1 MTQDVRLYINDMLV
15 DFSNE
20 LSIPFTYQL
29 EDLNNPT
36 IIKNSFTKTIT
47 IVGTKNNN
55 KIFGEIYNL
64 DREQLYDN
72 NYIVGAYFNP
82 SYRTPFILY
91 RDAEIIESGYMQLNN
106 VTIKNNIINYNITL
120 YGGLGDFFYNL
131 SYNKNNEALQL
142 KDLVYGVSNI
152 ENPDKEFDFILNKNI
167 IRKCWENLGETNKK
181 NFEDF
186 ITFIP
191 SLNGLYENF
200 DNNKVLIN
208 THNSNAFTQ
217 TSTTVDGKYFKTYN
231 GYILGELNKDYTEWE
246 INSLRSVNQ
255 RPALR
260 VKGLIE
266 ACCNPVNNGGYKVE
280 LDESFF
286 NAGNPYY
293 DKAYI
298 ALPLLSNILSIEGE
312 TTSSNLTQ
320 NTTNAWCGTKN
331 GTSKSDG
338 YLSLVPTSNFNVDTT
353 NFIID
358 VSEYPVGSTINLDI
372 DFQLFFNGTGNTNDL
387 YLTPLISGRV
397 NNTTYDKHPLFNSIL
412 VQAVIYNAENPFM
425 VLGSS
430 DYYNFTNNTERGYS
444 NAGYWDTWWNWNGA
458 NIKDVFGNFVYD
470 SNSGRHYFKTD
481 TNSNTFKF
489 KVENAPINCNKIMV
503 VLNISRVGQTSND
516 VLYDGVYQKV
526 GDLKSYTGYWNI
538 ISDEMNS
545 NLSINTNDSI
555 NSDIKITKQTLL
567 KTEKKPLDYLLSY
580 TKLFGLYLSK
590 DVNYKTIRIQQRNNY
605 FTGNIV
611 DWSDKIDYSKDFVIN
626 PVLFDKKFYQ
636 LSTDAPDNYYLDK
649 YKKEYGIE
657 FGQKRI
663 NTNYNFNS
671 ETESLLKDNTYQNA
685 VSVLDTSYYY
695 RSFFNTAG
703 TPFPS
708 FVVDGLK
715 YKLYNGLSTS
725 TEIEIKG
732 QDTIDL
738 SKSQN
743 WNVIGGYDYI
753 DKLAFYTLKD
763 DTKNLADISNCLV
776 FFNDFVQPYT
786 VNGSQIKLWIT
797 DDMQEM
803 YDLNDNPCHL
813 YTETP
818 FDNNNRWIAYPVENL
833 PHFSRYISSENM
845 IKSSWDFAVPKE
857 SFIPNVSYNDL
868 ATIYT
873 KYLDDFYTDQLDIN
887 TKKITAYVNL
897 NNINVNEDLLKDFY
911 YFNNCYWLLN
921 KIENYDVNSN
931 STVKCEFIKINN
943 PVNYTKILGD
953 SNSYL
958 DVDNSDVT
966 VEYKSSGYIVT
977 IKSSTD
983 WEIDWYNQ
991 TKITNISQMSG
1002 TAGTTRIVV
1011 YYTENTT
1018 YGEETFYLSLTT
1030 KGLTQNKNIKVDFT
1044 QKPNLSKSVR
1054 LYGSIKYMG
1063 GSVINNGSIFI
1074 LDANQSIYDYTR
1086 LDDYTGEYS
1095 VYVPKGIT
1103 VTVEI
1108 GLKDGTLLTKY
1119 NTILTEDT
1127 EYNTFV

>member
-91 RDAEIIESGYMQLNN
+91 RDSEIIESGYMQLNN
-106 VTIKNNIINYNITL
+106 VTIKNNVINYNITL

-131 SYNKNNEALQL
+131 SYNENNEALQL

-152 ENPDKEFDFILNKNI
+152 ENPDKEFDFIINKNT

-191 SLNGLYENF
+191 SLNGLYEKF

-208 THNSNAFTQ
+208 THNSDAFTQ
-217 TSTTVDGKYFKTYN
+217 TSTTVDGKNFKTYN
-231 GYILGELNKDYTEWE
+231 GYVLGELNKDYTEWE
-246 INSLRSVNQ
+246 INSLRSINQ

-298 ALPLLSNILSIEGE
+298 ALPLLQTSFDYGSETEGE
-312 TTSSNLTQ
+312 DGKIITSGDT
-320 NTTNAWCGTKN
+320 WVGTK
-331 GTSKSDG
+331 DG
-338 YLSLVPTSNFNVDTT
+338 RWDRDSTFALYPQSPIKANEYG
-353 NFIID
+353 IID
-358 VSEYPVGSTINLDI
+358 ISKYPVSTLFNFSV
-372 DFQLFFNGTGNTNDL
+372 DFQLFFTPTSATTKDVYMSAAFTNKGVA
-387 YLTPLISGRV
+387 PRE
-397 NNTTYDKHPLFNSIL
+397 NSIL
-412 VQAVIYNAENPFM
+412 VQIYVYEREYPYRIVGF
-425 VLGSS
+425 S
-430 DYYNFTNNTERGYS
+430 DIYNFTNETT
-444 NAGYWDTWWNWNGA
+444 AGIYAPTNDSFVKETGA
-458 NIKDVFGNFVYD
+458 NIKTVLGNFVYD
-470 SNSGRHYFKTD
+470 NSTGKHYFR
-481 TNSNTFKF
+481 TNDGGNNTFRIVAENVSRGNVNLGAYLVLHISGDETYSFTQTPQQNLNSLLTTTGYFTTKVDGNTSVASARWNGESILSNT
-489 KVENAPINCNKIMV
+489 
-503 VLNISRVGQTSND
+503 L
-516 VLYDGVYQKV
+516 
-526 GDLKSYTGYWNI
+526 
-538 ISDEMNS
+538 
-545 NLSINTNDSI
+545 
-555 NSDIKITKQTLL
+555 ITKQKLL

-649 YKKEYGIE
+649 YKKEYGVD

-663 NTNYNFNS
+663 NTNYNFNI

-695 RSFFNTAG
+695 RSFFNSAG

-715 YKLYNGLSTS
+715 YNLYNDSSTS
-725 TEIEIKG
+725 TDIEIKG
-732 QDTIDL
+732 QDIIDL

-743 WNVIGGYDYI
+743 WNIIGGYDYI
-753 DKLAFYTLKD
+753 DKLAFYTQKN
-763 DTKNLADISNCLV
+763 DTKNLAEIDSCLV

-786 VNGSQIKLWIT
+786 VNGSQIKLWVT

-818 FDNNNRWIAYPVENL
+818 FDTNNRWIAYPVENL

-873 KYLDDFYTDQLDIN
+873 KYLDDFYADQLDIN

-991 TKITNISQMSG
+991 NKITNISQMSG

-1030 KGLTQNKNIKVDFT
+1030 KGLTQNENIKVDFT

-1054 LYGSIKYMG
+1054 LYGSIKYMN
-1063 GSVINNGSIFI
+1063 GSVIDNGSIFI
-1074 LDANQSIYDYTR
+1074 LDANQNILDYTR
-1086 LDDYTGEYS
+1086 LDDYTGDYS
-1095 VYVPKGIT
+1095 VYVPKDVT

-1108 GLKDGTLLTKY
+1108 GLNDGTLLANY
-1119 NTILTEDT
+1119 NMILTEDT
-1127 EYNTFV
+1127 EYNTFVYH